1 MGSTSIRTGRDV
13 IGQVLDC
20 PIDDGMWWARRT
32 SNLRLLQFAYSLAYN
47 AMNIPMVNLADLAD
61 IGFGARHRRI
71 PVFKRIYKAARAGL
85 QETAVGPEI
94 RGSVEQQRGGVAQHV
109 CEPGLRP

>member
-32 SNLRLLQFAYSLAYN
+32 SNSLAYN